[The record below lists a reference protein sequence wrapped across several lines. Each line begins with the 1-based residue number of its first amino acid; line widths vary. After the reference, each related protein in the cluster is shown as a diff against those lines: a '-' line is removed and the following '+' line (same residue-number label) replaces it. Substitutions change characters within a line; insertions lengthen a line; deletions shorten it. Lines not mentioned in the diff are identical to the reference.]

1 MPRTVSIR
9 RVLLRDLSILVLVM
23 GLAIFSATF
32 LGGRA
37 AVRSLAESV
46 VGRTYDTVET
56 RLHAFFNAPA
66 RQLLVA
72 QEQAGR
78 IDLGAGA
85 DPADL
90 DGASDHPFALLEP
103 IVDVYPQISSA
114 MLAGADG
121 REHLLLVEG
130 GAQRYR
136 LTDPVAFPGEAR
148 WVEWRGGARSART
161 EALDYDARTRPW
173 HTEAIAGLRAAETFT
188 DRVHWT
194 EPYTFFTTRQP
205 GITAST
211 AFRTPTGETL
221 VLGVDLS
228 LREISEFTRG
238 LEIAD
243 SGAVMILTADERA
256 VGLPGLPQFEDAE
269 VRMASYLQP
278 LESLALGPVVSA
290 LRASR
295 DDGGSVVRFSTG
307 GGVMWWGVAR
317 DFTLAPD
324 RSLIVVA
331 AVAEKELLGGVAML
345 RTIIALIVV
354 VVLAAGLAR
363 AAWLA
368 TRISRPIE
376 ALVDETVRIS
386 AGDLEPGPPIETDLA
401 EVHRLAAAHDH
412 MRRGIDAQMRLQRVE
427 RDLDIARDIQRG
439 LLPREVPDIG
449 GFEIAGW
456 SQPAD
461 QTGGDYFDWFTLP
474 GGYTIVT
481 LADATGHGIGPALLV
496 AVCRAY
502 VRATAS
508 LGPMRLAEAVAH
520 INQMLVG
527 DTPDGRFITAVF
539 GVIDPARHAVALASA
554 GHGPQLYLH
563 AAGGEVE
570 IWPADAPPLGI
581 VDDLDTG
588 APRNIDMAPGDT
600 LLLTTDGFFEWRNAS
615 GEQYGVERLVAFL
628 QARHDLAPEAFIQ
641 ALHEDVLAFAG
652 GTAQDD
658 DLTAVVLKRK
668 GT

>member
-46 VGRTYDTVET
+46 VGRTYDAVET

-72 QEQAGR
+72 REQAGR

-295 DDGGSVVRFSTG
+295 DDGGSVVRFSSG

-363 AAWLA
+363 AAWVA

-376 ALVDETVRIS
+376 ALVDETV
-386 AGDLEPGPPIETDLA
+386 
-401 EVHRLAAAHDH
+401 
-412 MRRGIDAQMRLQRVE
+412 RLQRVE

-474 GGYTIVT
+474 GGHTIVT

-628 QARHDLAPEAFIQ
+628 RAHHDLAPEAFIQ
-641 ALHEDVLAFAG
+641 SLHEDVVAFAG

-658 DLTAVVLKRK
+658 DLTAVVVKRK
-668 GT
+668 GI